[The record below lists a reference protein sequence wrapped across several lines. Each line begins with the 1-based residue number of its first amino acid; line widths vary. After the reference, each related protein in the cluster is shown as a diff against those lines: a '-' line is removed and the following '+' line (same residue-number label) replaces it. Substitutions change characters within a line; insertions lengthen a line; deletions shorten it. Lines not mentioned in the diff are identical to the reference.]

1 MTHPHLALIHGWGL
15 GHSVWTPCIDA
26 LERHAR
32 LHWIDLPGYGNTPDN
47 GESFEL
53 AAHSMIR
60 RLPAGVTLCG
70 WSLGGLLAL
79 QAALLAP
86 ERVER
91 LILVGGTPSFT
102 QREGWSEA
110 QPASLLDAFMQALSD
125 DPRATLQRFIALLNQ
140 GDAKARTLGREINRS
155 LLASPFP
162 PATSLLSGLEWIRDV
177 DLRQQISRITC
188 PILLIHGENDPLMPL
203 PAARWLVDRL
213 PQARL
218 EVFPGAAHAPFL
230 NDPER
235 FARLVGDFLHAANP
249 D

>member
-15 GHSVWTPCIDA
+15 GRSIWTPCLDA
-26 LERHAR
+26 LEKHAR
-32 LHWIDLPGYGNTPDN
+32 LHLIDLPGYGNTSDN

-53 AAHSMIR
+53 AAQSMIN

-79 QAALLAP
+79 QAARLAP
-86 ERVER
+86 ERVGR
-91 LILVGGTPSFT
+91 LILIGGTPSFM
-102 QREGWSEA
+102 QHDDWAEA
-110 QPASLLDAFMQALSD
+110 QPASLLDTFMQTMAG
-125 DPRATLQRFIALLNQ
+125 DPRATLQRFVALLNQ
-140 GDAKARTLGREINRS
+140 GDTKARGIVRELNRA
-155 LLASPFP
+155 LLSSPLP
-162 PATSLLSGLEWIRDV
+162 PATSLLTGLDWLRDV
-177 DLRQQISRITC
+177 DLRQQIPHLAC
-188 PILLIHGENDPLMPL
+188 PTLLIHGENDPLMPL
-203 PAARWLVDRL
+203 TAARWLAERL

-235 FARLVGDFLHAANP
+235 FARLVGDFLHAAKP